1 MTQKKASPRRLKR
14 QRGFTLIELL
24 VVLAILGLLAAFAV
38 PRVLKYLSS
47 AKTDAASIQI
57 QTLVTTLDL
66 YRLDTGRYPTTSE
79 GLQALI
85 DEPAG
90 VRGWAGPYLDKRD
103 GIFDPWGRPYHY
115 RFPGEMGGDVDIFSL
130 GADDAVGGEGENQDI
145 TSWSQR

>member
-1 MTQKKASPRRLKR
+1 MIQKKHPSKRTDR

-57 QTLVTTLDL
+57 QNLVTTLDL

-85 DEPAG
+85 DEPTGA
-90 VRGWAGPYLDKRD
+90 RGWNGPYLDKRD
-103 GIFDPWGRPYHY
+103 GIIDPWGRPYHY
-115 RFPGEMGGDVDIFSL
+115 RFPGEMGNDVDIFSL
-130 GADDAVGGEGENQDI
+130 GADDTPGGEGENQDV
-145 TSWSQR
+145 TSWSDF